1 MTPLLNQACS
11 EVEEEKILLG
21 RVSAAYGIKGWVRIY
36 SFTDPVEQIFTYK
49 PWILTRQGNSQ
60 TKKVCQ
66 GRVQG
71 KGIVAQFEGCE
82 SRNQAEDLIGYEIW
96 VDENTLPEL
105 MEGEYY
111 WYQLEGLEVM
121 NLAGEQLGKIDYLM
135 NVGARDVM
143 VIRQEADMKS
153 GQSSLNTKG
162 EKEKEH
168 LIPFVNKEIVKKV
181 DLDLGQ
187 ILVDWAKD
195 WG

>member
-1 MTPLLNQACS
+1 MD
-11 EVEEEKILLG
+11 EEKILLG

-60 TKKVCQ
+60 TKKICQ

-71 KGIVAQFEGCE
+71 KGVVAHFYGCE
-82 SRNQAEDLIGYEIW
+82 NRNQAEDLIGYEIW
-96 VDENTLPEL
+96 VNENTLPEL

-111 WYQLEGLEVM
+111 WYQLEGLEVI
-121 NLAGEQLGKIDYLM
+121 NLDGEQLGKIDYLM

-143 VIRQEADMKS
+143 VVRQMVVRQEANMKS
-153 GQSSLNTKG
+153 EQSSQIAKG
-162 EKEKEH
+162 EKEH
-168 LIPFVNKEIVKKV
+168 LIPFVDKEIVKKV
-181 DLDLGQ
+181 DLKLGQ
-187 ILVDWAKD
+187 VVVDWAKD